1 MTEERIERR
10 SEPRSRTLKAGRIV
24 FNRRASVVTCT
35 IRNMSSKGAKL
46 VVSSQAGLPNSFEL
60 ELESGGPPR
69 SCRVIWRRD
78 NEIGVNF
85 VDP

>member
-1 MTEERIERR
+1 MTEERDERR
-10 SEPRSRTLKAGRIV
+10 GEPRSRTLKAGRIV
-24 FNRRASVVTCT
+24 FNHRGSVVNCT
-35 IRNMSSKGAKL
+35 VRNMSSKGAKL

-60 ELESGGPPR
+60 ELEAGGPPHP
-69 SCRVIWRRD
+69 CRVIWRRD